1 MIKPIVKDVFF
12 LGQKS
17 DLATKQ
23 DLPVGQDLQDTLVA
37 NQNRC
42 VGMAA
47 NMIGVRKRIIIVNI
61 GFMNLVMYN
70 PVIQKKD
77 TPYETEEGCLSL
89 EGVRKTTRY
98 QNIEVEYL
106 DSSWKKHR
114 QKFSGWTA
122 QIVLHE
128 MDHLEG
134 VII

>member
-1 MIKPIVKDVFF
+1 MEKPIMKDVLF
-12 LGQKS
+12 LQQSSESATEADKS
-17 DLATKQ
+17 LI
-23 DLPVGQDLQDTLVA
+23 LDLQDTLNA
-37 NQNRC
+37 HLDHC

-61 GFMNLVMYN
+61 GIMNLVMYN
-70 PVIQKKD
+70 PVILKKD

-89 EGVRKTTRY
+89 EGMRKTTRY

-106 DSSWKKHR
+106 DGSWKTHR

-128 MDHLEG
+128 LDHLDG